1 MININDATKGKSDES
16 TKIEQIGMDQTSN
29 IENEET
35 DDDNIPLNKLYMRRH
50 ITKNKALKKQ
60 KKKISQWNSL
70 LRHIIKINNMEWI
83 NMILLVSKKKKN
95 LTWFYQL
102 LSYNITPKLIFIFIF
117 ITHYWNIIMDM
128 CIQFIIVS
136 SYNEVITNKALY
148 KKCHN
153 ICTIF

>member
-1 MININDATKGKSDES
+1 
-16 TKIEQIGMDQTSN
+16 MDQTSN

-83 NMILLVSKKKKN
+83 NMILLVSKKKKKFN
-95 LTWFYQL
+95 MILSTFVIQYYSKANFYFYFYYSL
-102 LSYNITPKLIFIFIF
+102 LEYYNGYVYTI
-117 ITHYWNIIMDM
+117 
-128 CIQFIIVS
+128 
-136 SYNEVITNKALY
+136 YNCFFL
-148 KKCHN
+148 
-153 ICTIF
+153 